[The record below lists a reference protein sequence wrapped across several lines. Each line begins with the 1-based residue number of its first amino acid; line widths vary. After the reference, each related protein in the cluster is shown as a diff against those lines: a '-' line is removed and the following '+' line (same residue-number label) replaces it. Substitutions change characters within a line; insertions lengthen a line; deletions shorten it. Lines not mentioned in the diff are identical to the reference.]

1 MVDFYTIRKLASV
14 LREGNWKV
22 TVTIGNPR
30 KKSRRTELVNIEPG
44 DTTHQNYAVA
54 IDIGTTT
61 VWGQLLD
68 LNTGDILAQQVEY
81 NAQISYGED
90 VISRI
95 VYAQKPE
102 GGQKMKDLVISTI
115 NTVIKELLKQTKVSP
130 EGITHITLAGNTT
143 MTHLFLGIE
152 PRYIRETPY
161 TPPMNY
167 IPPIRAKEVGINLG
181 DHVQAYMF
189 PSIASYVGGM
199 SLPGLWDRGCP
210 GRTN

>member
-1 MVDFYTIRKLASV
+1 MISQIKIEDLIVDGKFQPPFEKKYLEIIPPTISDNISDLSRVIRSLKQIHGIHNLMVDFYTIRKLSSV

-30 KKSRRTELVNIEPG
+30 KKSRRTELINIEPG

-102 GGQKMKDLVISTI
+102 G
-115 NTVIKELLKQTKVSP
+115 
-130 EGITHITLAGNTT
+130 
-143 MTHLFLGIE
+143 
-152 PRYIRETPY
+152 R
-161 TPPMNY
+161 
-167 IPPIRAKEVGINLG
+167 
-181 DHVQAYMF
+181 
-189 PSIASYVGGM
+189 
-199 SLPGLWDRGCP
+199 
-210 GRTN
+210 